1 MNLITRILVWLLICL
16 IIMLIW
22 NYVLIDVCN
31 CVRKI
36 TYIEAIAL
44 KYLFTLIST
53 NLSLLEK
60 IVTSDKI

>member
-36 TYIEAIAL
+36 TYIEAIGL
-44 KYLFTLIST
+44 KYLFTLISI

>member
-1 MNLITRILVWLLICL
+1 MNLNTRILVWLFICL
-16 IIMLIW
+16 IIMLLW

-36 TYIEAIAL
+36 TYIEAIGL

-53 NLSLLEK
+53 NLSVYEK
-60 IVTSDKI
+60 IITSDKI

>member
-1 MNLITRILVWLLICL
+1 MNLLTRIVWILIICL
-16 IIMLIW
+16 IVMLLW
-22 NYVLIDVCN
+22 NYVLTDICN

-53 NLSLLEK
+53 SFSVHQKIILSNK
-60 IVTSDKI
+60 I

>member
-1 MNLITRILVWLLICL
+1 MNLFTKILVLLLICL
-16 IIMLIW
+16 IIMLLW

-53 NLSLLEK
+53 SLSAHEK
-60 IVTSDKI
+60 IIMSNKI